1 MRTIRMALVGL
12 AVLAF
17 AGAAGAVAHGDQH
30 GDHHGKMKG
39 MHENGATV
47 TLEGEVLD
55 LYCYMKHPANGQ
67 GPDHAKCA
75 RNCIRKGLPIGYKAD
90 GKVYVIVG
98 REHESAA
105 DAVADLAGVPSRLT
119 GKLIEHDGVLAI
131 ELVSIEKR

>member
-1 MRTIRMALVGL
+1 MRFIRSGLVAA
-12 AVLAF
+12 AVLAM
-17 AGAAGAVAHGDQH
+17 AAGATLAHGD
-30 GDHHGKMKG
+30 DHAEHGKMKMMKG
-39 MHENGATV
+39 GQAV

-67 GPDHAKCA
+67 GAGHAKCA

-105 DAVADLAGVPSRLT
+105 DLVADLAGVPSRIT
-119 GKLIEHDGVLAI
+119 GRLIEHDGILAI
-131 ELVSIEKR
+131 ELESIEKR